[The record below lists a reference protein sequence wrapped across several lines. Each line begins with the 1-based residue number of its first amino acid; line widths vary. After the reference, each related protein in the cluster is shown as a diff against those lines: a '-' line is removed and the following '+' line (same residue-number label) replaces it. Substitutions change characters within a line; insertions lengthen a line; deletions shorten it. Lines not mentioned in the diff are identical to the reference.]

1 MVGMRAQRVVGKTIL
16 GLWMMAAASSVV
28 AAWVPLHRRTTSSP
42 VVSTAPWKRLVSNA
56 LVSTTGSSQ
65 SMSTLFS
72 SAAAATDE
80 GTVVTV
86 GLTREEGK
94 NEKIRQL
101 LAEHPMVTMMNVK
114 LKFEEIPCVEHAV
127 GPDADRLMELLSSGN
142 KLSTEYQHVVITS
155 PEAAKVF
162 GQALR
167 QSADG
172 GDVMNILDGV
182 QIAGVGKATKMALEN
197 QGIPVHF
204 IPSQANGETL
214 AAEFPHMGNGV
225 EQVLYPASAKAADTI
240 PNGLEAR
247 GAPENNN
254 DDDEG
259 TQKGNLFK
267 VTRLNTYD
275 TVPTVFTPEQISTMD
290 RIDVACFGSP
300 SAVHAWLQNVD
311 VSMGIDDLPTDE
323 KRMMGGNGGVLAA
336 CIGTTTAKACLE
348 SKRWANR
355 NIYYSKEDPGM
366 PSWADFTLQACG
378 DVMEREFFGGGW

>member
-1 MVGMRAQRVVGKTIL
+1 MVGTRAQRLVGKTIL
-16 GLWMMAAASSVV
+16 SLWMMAAASSVV
-28 AAWVPLHRRTTSSP
+28 AAWVPLHRRPTSSSP
-42 VVSTAPWKRLVSNA
+42 VVSTTPWKR
-56 LVSTTGSSQ
+56 LVSTTGSSP
-65 SMSTLFS
+65 SLNVLFS
-72 SAAAATDE
+72 AAAAATDE

-101 LAEHPMVTMMNVK
+101 LAEHPMVHMMNVK
-114 LKFEEIPCVEHAV
+114 LKFEEIPCIEHAA
-127 GPDADRLMELLSSGN
+127 GPDADRLMEILSSGN

-167 QSADG
+167 RSADG
-172 GDVMNILDGV
+172 GDDVMNILDGV
-182 QIAGVGKATKMALEN
+182 QIAGVGKATKMALEK

-214 AAEFPHMGNGV
+214 AKEFPHMGNGV

-247 GAPENNN
+247 GAPESNN
-254 DDDEG
+254 DDGDEG
-259 TQKGNLFK
+259 TQKGDLFK

-311 VSMGIDDLPTDE
+311 VSMGTADLPDDE

-355 NIYYSKEDPGM
+355 NIYYPKEDPGM
-366 PSWADFTLQACG
+366 QSWADFTLQACG
-378 DVMEREFFGGGW
+378 DVMERAFFGGGW